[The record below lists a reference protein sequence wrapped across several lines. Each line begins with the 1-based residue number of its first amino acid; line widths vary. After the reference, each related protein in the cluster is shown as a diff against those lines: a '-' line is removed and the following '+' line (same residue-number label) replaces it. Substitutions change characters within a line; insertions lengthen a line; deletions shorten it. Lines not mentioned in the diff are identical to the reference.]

1 MNSPAITAALT
12 LSLTGRY
19 ERQGTD
25 AADGIQLWAEAAGV
39 RLTVADDRGSRQAAL
54 EAYGAWLHS
63 VDLLIGPYA
72 SGLVR
77 AIAPLV
83 RESGRVLWNHGG
95 SADDLAQPCIASLPA
110 PASSYFND
118 AVNEAADRKV
128 GRVIVVQAP
137 GPFARMVT
145 EGTRARAAERGID
158 SRTIEASAVAAED
171 VAEAA
176 VLVAGPFEHD
186 AAVVQGLH
194 DRGQAPAL
202 LAAVAAGISAF
213 GRELGE
219 AAEGVLGPVHWWPTS
234 ETPEIGPSGADFA
247 AEYRRRTGREPSYP
261 AALAAAAGYLAHAA
275 HDLGLEAEDIP
286 GWATSTLLGDF
297 ALDEEW
303 RQIGHH
309 VTTIHWQG
317 GRMVPFAG
325 PVNDSVN
332 DSSLTERALP

>member
-1 MNSPAITAALT
+1 MTSPAITAALT

-25 AADGIQLWAEAAGV
+25 GADGIRLWAEVAGV
-39 RLTVADDRGSRQAAL
+39 RLTIVDDRGSRQVAI
-54 EAYGAWLHS
+54 EAYSSWLDT

-83 RESGRVLWNHGG
+83 RATGRVLWNHGG
-95 SADDLAQPCIASLPA
+95 SADDLAQPGIASLPA
-110 PASSYFND
+110 PASSYFHGVVD
-118 AVNEAADRKV
+118 EAADRKI

-137 GPFARMVT
+137 GPFARAVAA
-145 EGTRARAAERGID
+145 GARARASERGME
-158 SRTIEASAVAAED
+158 SHVVEASVVDAED

-176 VLVAGPFEHD
+176 LLVAGPFEHD
-186 AAVVQGLH
+186 AAVVRGLR
-194 DRGQAPAL
+194 DRGQSPAL

-219 AAEGVLGPVHWWPTS
+219 AAEGVLGPVHWWPS
-234 ETPEIGPSGADFA
+234 ADTPKIGPSGVDFA
-247 AEYRRRTGREPSYP
+247 AQYQRRTGREPSYP

-275 HDLGLEAEDIP
+275 QGLGLEVKDIP

-297 ALDEEW
+297 TLDDAW
-303 RQIGHH
+303 RQVGHR
-309 VTTIHWQG
+309 VATVRWQH
-317 GRMVPFAG
+317 GRMVPIAQ
-325 PVNDSVN
+325 
-332 DSSLTERALP
+332 